1 MIVGILIGIGSVLVA
16 LGVLAVGV
24 TLYVRTKFYS

>member
-1 MIVGILIGIGSVLVA
+1 VTFAIAESTVLVA

-24 TLYVRTKFYS
+24 TLMIIGSVRKR